1 MSDEFGGEINDAPE
15 PVEMDSGDSGP
26 DLSDGSDDMPEEPSV
41 DAPEDNADDDNS
53 DESNDDA
60 ETDSADEGNDT
71 PNEPNDDA
79 TEDGA
84 DADADSANEGN
95 DTPDE
100 PNDNATEDGTDGADE
115 SNNTPDEPN
124 DDTTED
130 DADADADSADE
141 GNDTSNE
148 PSDNISE
155 ENADADDSEAGND
168 KCYGHG
174 GDNMETYDTY
184 ASYPESH
191 FSETD
196 DRYMDEHAEA
206 TEKTNERARRE
217 LEEFQRMQDEE
228 AELEEAEVQ
237 RQAEMEAEQEVETQ
251 NESNSN
257 LNDNYKVFVD
267 GKEFDINKNPLE
279 GTKEQIGHYEYEDAQ
294 LANDIQ
300 WAEDYKSATEG
311 FQTSDGLLDAAK
323 SHGDMSQINND
334 YKENKA
340 NTEKLT
346 DYMRWSRNSYTEDY
360 NPDN

>member
-1 MSDEFGGEINDAPE
+1 MKKIFTLLALVVDNSDGGDDMPEKPSADAPE
-15 PVEMDSGDSGP
+15 DNAD
-26 DLSDGSDDMPEEPSV
+26 DDNSDGGDDMPEEPSV

-53 DESNDDA
+53 NGGDDMPEEPSVDNPEDNADDDNSDENNDG
-60 ETDSADEGNDT
+60 EEADGTEEGYDT
-71 PNEPNDDA
+71 PDEPNDDA
-79 TEDGA
+79 TENG
-84 DADADSANEGN
+84 E
-95 DTPDE
+95 
-100 PNDNATEDGTDGADE
+100 
-115 SNNTPDEPN
+115 
-124 DDTTED
+124 
-130 DADADADSADE
+130 
-141 GNDTSNE
+141 
-148 PSDNISE
+148 
-155 ENADADDSEAGND
+155 DADDSEVEDD
-168 KCYGHG
+168 KCYGNG
-174 GDNMETYDTY
+174 GDNMETYDPY

>member
-1 MSDEFGGEINDAPE
+1 
-15 PVEMDSGDSGP
+15 
-26 DLSDGSDDMPEEPSV
+26 
-41 DAPEDNADDDNS
+41 
-53 DESNDDA
+53 
-60 ETDSADEGNDT
+60 
-71 PNEPNDDA
+71 
-79 TEDGA
+79 
-84 DADADSANEGN
+84 
-95 DTPDE
+95 
-100 PNDNATEDGTDGADE
+100 
-115 SNNTPDEPN
+115 
-124 DDTTED
+124 
-130 DADADADSADE
+130 
-141 GNDTSNE
+141 
-148 PSDNISE
+148 
-155 ENADADDSEAGND
+155 
-168 KCYGHG
+168 
-174 GDNMETYDTY
+174 METYDTY